1 MPAIPAIP
9 AGSSALLQLR
19 VLRFSLLQDGDVGV
33 GVFSG
38 AGKILARLRKLQVE
52 RVDFLGAQIA
62 DKEE

>member
-1 MPAIPAIP
+1 MEA
-9 AGSSALLQLR
+9 SLMQLR
-19 VLRFSLLQDGDVGV
+19 VLRLGLLEDGDVGI

-62 DKEE
+62 NKEE